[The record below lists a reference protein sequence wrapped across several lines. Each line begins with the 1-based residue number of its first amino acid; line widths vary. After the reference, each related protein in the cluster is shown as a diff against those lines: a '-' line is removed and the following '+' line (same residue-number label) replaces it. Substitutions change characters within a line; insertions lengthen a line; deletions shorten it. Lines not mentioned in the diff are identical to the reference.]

1 VVPVVVEMEEPQAT
15 VQPELLTEVV
25 AEAVVA
31 AAWQAAEQA
40 ALALSSSAT

>member
-25 AEAVVA
+25 AAVAVVVV
-31 AAWQAAEQA
+31 
-40 ALALSSSAT
+40 